1 MLSISFLLVGGWYNI
16 AIDEDGVTAKQIQF
30 IALAINPNQP
40 PPTPKTK
47 KKIGRT
53 LDGDVSFTA

>member
-47 KKIGRT
+47 KKNSK
-53 LDGDVSFTA
+53 DVGW

>member
-40 PPTPKTK
+40 PPPNPQNQK
-47 KKIGRT
+47 KNWK
-53 LDGDVSFTA
+53 DVGW